1 MIVTT
6 VTPNAFH
13 DAFNTMRPNQFSYDA
28 LEALYYFFE
37 EYNEDTGEAFELDV
51 ISICCD
57 FTEYADIGEVM
68 KDYGDIESLED
79 LCDHTIVIELPNEGL
94 VIQQF

>member
-13 DAFNTMRPNQFSYDA
+13 DAFNTMRPNQFSFDA
-28 LEALYYFFE
+28 LEALYYYLE
-37 EYNEDTGEAFELDV
+37 EYSEDTGAPYELDV
-51 ISICCD
+51 IAICCD

-68 KDYGDIESLED
+68 KDYDEIYSLED
-79 LCDHTIVIELPNEGL
+79 LRDNTMVIELAGRGL